1 MNMFTSR
8 VPSMIT
14 DSLMA
19 AKWRADTARQ
29 QEAADRFDIYSDDY
43 EEIIR
48 EKIKELF
55 CKKNYN
61 RLYYHVNQ
69 SQNILKRVINEI
81 STVYKVPA
89 QRTLDVV
96 SDRYDQIL
104 SEVGFDARMKKVN
117 RLTNLENEM
126 IIVVAIHDGRIALDL
141 VSPANCVVIQNE
153 DNPTKMDGF
162 FYMRTLV
169 NTTSSSLVE
178 YPYWHINGDYMILD
192 QNMRPKSIIYTPED
206 YPYRDKQGRFV
217 LPAVPFHRQYPED
230 NFWDQDSGR
239 DLYNAAV
246 LMGVKISLFDYYFK
260 TGTIKQIYLIGEG
273 IDIPNEQVADPL
285 TMLVARSS
293 AQGNASIGVLDM
305 QLNLDQLVKALVFQL
320 NGTINNY
327 GISADMWSLSISEM
341 SGRALKIRNRALLE
355 SRQEQEETYRT
366 GEAELFD
373 VIRIVNNIHA
383 GYMGWKKIPEEAQFA
398 VDFGEIDF
406 PEDPVYEID
415 LEAKRLKS
423 GLISLGQFYMKFN
436 PDIQDEKAA
445 EKAILDN
452 LNKLKITREENPTL
466 DEALNFILKGTEKG
480 QAGQGAST
488 ENQGEVDRGE
498 A

>member
-1 MNMFTSR
+1 MSIFASR
-8 VPSMIT
+8 VPSMVT
-14 DSLMA
+14 DSLLM
-19 AKWRADTARQ
+19 AKWRADAVRQ
-29 QEAADRFDIYSDDY
+29 QEAANRFDIYSDDY

-55 CKKNYN
+55 CKKNYS
-61 RLYYHVNQ
+61 RLFYHVNQ
-69 SQNILKRVINEI
+69 SQNLLKRVINEI

-126 IIVVAIHDGRIALDL
+126 IVVVAIRDGRMTLDII
-141 VSPANCVVIQNE
+141 SPANCVVIQNE

-169 NTTSSSLVE
+169 NTTGSSLIE
-178 YPYWHINGDYMILD
+178 YPYWDIAGNYMILD

-206 YPYRDKQGRFV
+206 YPYRDEQGFFV
-217 LPAVPFHRQYPED
+217 LPAVAFHRQHPED

-246 LMGVKISLFDYYFK
+246 LMGVKMSLFDYYFK
-260 TGTIKQIYLIGEG
+260 TGTIKQIYVVGENVEVA
-273 IDIPNEQVADPL
+273 NEQVADPL
-285 TMLVARSS
+285 TLFMARSS
-293 AQGNASIGVLDM
+293 AQGNANVGVLDM

-366 GEAELFD
+366 GEGELFS
-373 VIRIVNNIHA
+373 VMRIVNNVHA

-436 PDIQDEKAA
+436 PDIQDEAEA

-452 LNKLKITREENPTL
+452 LNKLAAIREENPTL
-466 DEALNFILKGTEKG
+466 DEALNFIMKGTEKG
-480 QAGQGAST
+480 QAGAQ
-488 ENQGEVDRGE
+488 ENQAGQGGGE

>member
-1 MNMFTSR
+1 MVTN
-8 VPSMIT
+8 
-14 DSLMA
+14 SLLK
-19 AKWRADTARQ
+19 AKWAADAARQ
-29 QEAADRFDIYSDDY
+29 EEAGNRFDIYSDDY

-55 CKKNYN
+55 CKKNYS
-61 RLYYHVNQ
+61 RLFYHVNQ

-81 STVYKVPA
+81 STVYKVPS
-89 QRTLDVV
+89 QRTLDKP
-96 SDRYDQIL
+96 SDRYDQIQG
-104 SEVGFDARMKKVN
+104 EVGLDSRMKKVN
-117 RLTNLENEM
+117 RLVNLENEM
-126 IIVVAIHDGRIALDL
+126 IVVVAIRDGRMMLDV

-162 FYMRTLV
+162 FYMQTLV
-169 NTTSSSLVE
+169 NTPGSSLVQ
-178 YPYWHINGDYMILD
+178 YPYWDVDGNYQILD
-192 QNMRPKSIIYTPED
+192 KDLRPKEIIYTPAD
-206 YPYRDKQGRFV
+206 YPYRDKAGRFV
-217 LPAVPFHRQYPED
+217 IPAVPFHRQHPED

-246 LMGVKISLFDYYFK
+246 LMGVKMSLFDYYFK
-260 TGTIKQIYLIGEG
+260 TGTIKQIYAIGEG

-305 QLNLDQLVKALVFQL
+305 QLNLDQLIKSLTFQL
-320 NGTINNY
+320 NSVINNY

-355 SRQEQEETYRT
+355 SRQEQQETYRT

-373 VIRIVNNIHA
+373 VMRIVNNVHA
-383 GYMGWKKIPEEAQFA
+383 SFMGWQKIPEEATFA

-406 PEDPVYEID
+406 PEDPNYEID

-452 LNKLKITREENPTL
+452 LNKLKVTREENPTL
-466 DEALNFILKGTEKG
+466 DEALNFIMKGAEKG
-480 QAGQGAST
+480 QPGAQGNQAGAGGGV
-488 ENQGEVDRGE
+488 E
-498 A
+498 